1 MTAGTTSGLWFGLI
15 KKQILCFNI
24 EISDLEN
31 DFFIRLAWRVVD
43 KLGIGKYHQSYDLGI
58 TTDLQ
63 TATHNYLKSKFK
75 VLSET
80 LSVKQPSFV

>member
-1 MTAGTTSGLWFGLI
+1 M
-15 KKQILCFNI
+15 
-24 EISDLEN
+24 
-31 DFFIRLAWRVVD
+31 LAWRVVD

-63 TATHNYLKSKFK
+63 TATSNDLKSKFK

-80 LSVKQPSFV
+80 LAVKQPSFV